1 MNNYKSIPRS
11 EFFTYCQKAFES
23 FRLSSYMTDRYLR
36 CIEYISQYMEDM
48 GIDSYDLKFSSI
60 FQEKIAKADNSPN
73 RRKSRDYSCALSL
86 IDRFTQGLPYV
97 ARRKHL
103 KTYSFPPNE
112 LGDYAKK
119 FIEHIK
125 TRKCKDTT
133 LLRYQHSMSNIVN
146 GLSEKGC
153 DSPSHLTRTLIIDS
167 IASHRTADN
176 WYFYLIDQFLN
187 YLAEQDV
194 IPLVL
199 AHVTYG
205 QKPPIPKPLP
215 SYYTAEEVKKIEMS
229 FDRGTLLGKR
239 NYAMVLL
246 ASRLGLRA
254 SDICLLQLD
263 SLDWKNNR
271 IKIVQ
276 SKTGKDLE
284 LPLLADIGN
293 AIIDYLK
300 YARPKAKSNMVF
312 LSQVEPYRPISTATL
327 SGAVSKAIHRAGIET
342 IGRHVGTHTLRH
354 SLATSMMKTGSSIQ
368 AISET
373 LGHSDTRATMEYLN
387 VDIDS
392 LMECSHEVPPVDESY
407 YTQKGGALYV

>member
-1 MNNYKSIPRS
+1 MNNCKSIPRS
-11 EFFTYCQKAFES
+11 EFFIYCKRAFES
-23 FRLSSYMTDRYLR
+23 FKLSTYMTDRYLR
-36 CIEYISQYMEDM
+36 YIEYISQYMEDM
-48 GIDSYDLKFSSI
+48 GVDSYDLNFSSA

-73 RRKSRDYSCALSL
+73 QRKSREYSCALSL
-86 IDRFTQGLPYV
+86 IDRFIQGLPY
-97 ARRKHL
+97 AAQRKKL
-103 KTYSFPPNE
+103 KTYNFPSNE
-112 LGDYAKK
+112 LGDYANK

-125 TRKCKDTT
+125 TKKRKNVT

-153 DSPSHLTRTLIIDS
+153 DSPSHLTRTLIIDL

-176 WYFYLIDQFLN
+176 WYFYLINQFLN

-205 QKPPIPKPLP
+205 KKPPIPKPLP

-239 NYAMVLL
+239 NYAMILL

-254 SDICLLQLD
+254 SDICQLQLD

-271 IKIVQ
+271 IKILQ

-284 LPLLADIGN
+284 LPLLADVGN

-300 YARPKAKSNMVF
+300 HARPKTKSNMVF
-312 LSQVEPYRPISTATL
+312 LSQVEPYRPIATATL
-327 SGAVSKAIHRAGIET
+327 TGAVSKAIHRAGIET

-354 SLATSMMKTGSSIQ
+354 SLAASMMKTGSSIQ

-373 LGHSDTRATMEYLN
+373 LGHSGTGATMTYLN

-392 LMECSHEVPPVDESY
+392 LMECSHEVPPVDKSY
-407 YTQKGGALYV
+407 YTQKGGAFYV